1 MGWCFVRIVMDPVN
15 SGKHSDKHIC
25 SYKSNTARFSFGR
38 LSEYSVLCPTL
49 HFQNSKKLCSIY
61 GSFFVVVCFVF
72 PKSILVLDL
81 MGTKTKVQSLTRRK
95 GSQVEHQSQ

>member
-1 MGWCFVRIVMDPVN
+1 MDPVN

-25 SYKSNTARFSFGR
+25 SYKSNTVRFSFG
-38 LSEYSVLCPTL
+38 TL

-61 GSFFVVVCFVF
+61 GSFFVIVCFVF

-81 MGTKTKVQSLTRRK
+81 MGTKTKVQSLTWRK